1 MIDRDSQLHRIGKE
15 GILSIGGPVGKYS
28 VRVLSRK
35 TNQIHM
41 TKKELYE
48 LADNIKD
55 WCKDMVDPPVE
66 DEVPSVEKEE
76 ILGISSPSSQTIT
89 LYNWFCELTSKPEK
103 RIEKLEREFKR
114 HKIWV
119 SDIEK
124 QTHIGVCNVMGRV
137 EELELK
143 DHSDDG

>member
-1 MIDRDSQLHRIGKE
+1 MMIDRDSQLHRIGKE

-66 DEVPSVEKEE
+66 KEECASGVGLFVAKLDEVQTRFIVVNNS
-76 ILGISSPSSQTIT
+76 ISK
-89 LYNWFCELTSKPEK
+89 LMD
-103 RIEKLEREFKR
+103 RVEKLEREFKR